1 MRRAKLLNDMTIRT
15 ISAAIGKTAETV
27 GRNFAREFGQ
37 PHPGFDAVL
46 DAAQA
51 DALLVRLSTP
61 STQRSKEDAAAAAGL
76 LAEFRAGK
84 HQNGHKEYAP
94 VANTG
99 VKMLGSDQLFKAG
112 AEIKNTLD
120 RKTRAPKVRRT
131 ATAPIQEPAPT
142 PAKRRAWPTFSMLD
156 AVYYTTIA
164 TAVYGL
170 WFTLKE
176 MGLAFAVPYCL
187 IALHALRMAK
197 NPESRKTAQAGVS
210 AVVVLEIL
218 TFFVHL
224 TLFNLRA
231 VQAAKLGKLP
241 LEYSYWGTM
250 EAPWWIA
257 CVLAGMFSAAGVYA
271 VAVTFSLTSEKHRAA
286 EKEKADADYL
296 RNRNAVLEKA
306 LLAQAQEWALV
317 DGWREVRHERAD
329 ANMKEVYQ
337 ILNQ

>member
-1 MRRAKLLNDMTIRT
+1 MTIRT

-27 GRNFAREFGQ
+27 GRNYAREFGQ
-37 PHPGFDAVL
+37 PHPGLDSVL

-61 STQRSKEDAAAAAGL
+61 STQRSREDAAAAAAL

-84 HQNGHKEYAP
+84 HQNGQHVPGKELKPAARSHDSQILRDFTALSEKPARRRAAP
-94 VANTG
+94 VKRET
-99 VKMLGSDQLFKAG
+99 VKTVNHTF
-112 AEIKNTLD
+112 
-120 RKTRAPKVRRT
+120 
-131 ATAPIQEPAPT
+131 T
-142 PAKRRAWPTFSMLD
+142 PATKRRAWPSFSMLD
-156 AVYYTTIA
+156 AVYYTTIL

-187 IALHALRMAK
+187 VSLHALRMAK
-197 NPESRKTAQAGVS
+197 NPESRKTAQAGVA

-241 LEYSYWGTM
+241 LGYWDDPS
-250 EAPWWIA
+250 APWWIA
-257 CVLAGMFSAAGVYA
+257 CVLAGLFSAAGVYA
-271 VAVTFSLTSEKHRAA
+271 VAVTFSLTSEKHSAA

-296 RNRNAVLEKA
+296 RKRNAELEKA
-306 LLAQAQEWALV
+306 LLTQAQEWALV
-317 DGWREVRHERAD
+317 DGWREVRRERAD
-329 ANMKEVYQ
+329 ANMKEAYQ
-337 ILNQ
+337 ILNQP